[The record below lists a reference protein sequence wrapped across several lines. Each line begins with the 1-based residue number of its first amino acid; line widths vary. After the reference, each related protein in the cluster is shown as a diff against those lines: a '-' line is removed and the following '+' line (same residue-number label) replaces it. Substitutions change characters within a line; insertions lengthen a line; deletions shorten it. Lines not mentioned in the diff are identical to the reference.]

1 MRPFSKGHLSD
12 ALRSRLDETL
22 FEIRALDTDYVL
34 KVSPAELEQHYLEK
48 AKVEPLT
55 LHTDQ
60 QHIERREGIDVDV
73 SHDFSRAIFPG
84 EKAYVRG
91 TRLDVAIPFEGDHEL
106 WQWSPSRYSMS
117 GYPHIE
123 IRQDRVTLSFSFPD
137 DTANTQEIKGKIN
150 SDVKRLEET
159 ANTIH
164 QDVVNFNSDLPGK
177 IKAAIDARIARAR
190 EMTDVVVGLGIPI
203 KRTTTPPTYAIPA
216 KRRKSKRQLPN
227 VPTQPYEPEP
237 FLPEEEYEYILGVL
251 QSMSLVI
258 ERNPTS
264 FSSLSEEEI
273 RNHFLLQLN
282 GHYDGTATGE
292 TFNTQ
297 GKTDILIRER
307 DRNVFI
313 AECKFW
319 RGPKSFDAA
328 IDQLLGY
335 LSWRDSKCALL
346 VFNRTKDSS
355 AVVKKMH
362 EAFFNRS
369 EFKKN
374 LGTDPRGNNQY
385 ILVKPSDPGR
395 EIMLTTML
403 FDLPSS

>member
-1 MRPFSKGHLSD
+1 
-12 ALRSRLDETL
+12 
-22 FEIRALDTDYVL
+22 
-34 KVSPAELEQHYLEK
+34 
-48 AKVEPLT
+48 
-55 LHTDQ
+55 
-60 QHIERREGIDVDV
+60 
-73 SHDFSRAIFPG
+73 
-84 EKAYVRG
+84 
-91 TRLDVAIPFEGDHEL
+91 
-106 WQWSPSRYSMS
+106 MS

-297 GKTDILIRER
+297 GKTDI
-307 DRNVFI
+307 
-313 AECKFW
+313 
-319 RGPKSFDAA
+319 G
-328 IDQLLGY
+328 
-335 LSWRDSKCALL
+335 
-346 VFNRTKDSS
+346 
-355 AVVKKMH
+355 
-362 EAFFNRS
+362 
-369 EFKKN
+369 
-374 LGTDPRGNNQY
+374 
-385 ILVKPSDPGR
+385 
-395 EIMLTTML
+395 
-403 FDLPSS
+403 